1 MPSPTNSSITRLSMR
16 SCAKASSSNSS
27 TDRKERRRLMTMTE
41 DVAGFAAAFSLVT
54 APAEL
59 LPRVR
64 EAFLDSFAVMLAG
77 SREESAR
84 IAARWIRTERAEGSC
99 AVIAQRDFRTSPANA
114 ALANGVAAH
123 TLYYDHFGHQ
133 SAVMV
138 PCVLAAGEAKGCSGR
153 ELIEAYIVGVEVSAL
168 LAKGMGKEA
177 QGIGLHP
184 AGVCGSLGAAAAAGK
199 IFHLGSEQNQIA
211 LGIAASLT
219 AGLSQNFGTMVK
231 PLHLGNAA
239 RNGIMAAQL
248 AAAGFT
254 ANPQIFDQAGGFF
267 GALSA
272 EETSEKLGKHF
283 RFLQPGI
290 AFKAYPCPYSSQ
302 RAVDAIIKIAE
313 RHNMIP
319 DDVTEITC
327 AAAPK
332 TFRVLIHHRPT
343 TSLEAKF
350 SLEYLLAAGLKLRT
364 IDEEC
369 FSPEHV
375 NDPEMRGLVE
385 KVRSI
390 DAPLEREIPGE
401 GDVTVQ
407 VRTRAAV
414 FEETVTYAPG
424 RPKNP
429 LTWERLAEKY
439 RACARQG
446 EIQEPTLSRSLEMLS
461 RIEDIDD
468 VRDLM
473 RIFATQDLAR
483 EQVR

>member
-1 MPSPTNSSITRLSMR
+1 
-16 SCAKASSSNSS
+16 
-27 TDRKERRRLMTMTE
+27 MTMTE
-41 DVAGFAAAFSLVT
+41 DVAAAFSLRT

-64 EAFLDSFAVMLAG
+64 EAFLDSFGVMLAG

-84 IAARWIRTERAEGSC
+84 IAARWIRIERAEGSC

-123 TLYYDHFGHQ
+123 TLDYDHFGHQ

-168 LAKGMGKEA
+168 LAKGMGEEA

-199 IFHLGSEQNQIA
+199 IFRLGPEQIQIA

-424 RPKNP
+424 HPKNP

>member
-1 MPSPTNSSITRLSMR
+1 
-16 SCAKASSSNSS
+16 
-27 TDRKERRRLMTMTE
+27 MTMTE
-41 DVAGFAAAFSLVT
+41 DVAGFAAAFSLRT

-64 EAFLDSFAVMLAG
+64 EAFLDSFGVMLAG

-84 IAARWIRTERAEGSC
+84 IAARWIRIERAEGSC

-123 TLYYDHFGHQ
+123 TLDYDHFGHQ

-199 IFHLGSEQNQIA
+199 IFHLGPEQIQIA

-424 RPKNP
+424 HPKNP

-446 EIQEPTLSRSLEMLS
+446 GVQEPALSGSLEMLS
-461 RIEDIDD
+461 RIDEIDN
-468 VRDLM
+468 VKQLM
-473 RIFATQDLAR
+473 RMSIT
-483 EQVR
+483 

>member
-1 MPSPTNSSITRLSMR
+1 
-16 SCAKASSSNSS
+16 
-27 TDRKERRRLMTMTE
+27 MTMTE
-41 DVAGFAAAFSLVT
+41 DVAGFAAAFSLRT

-64 EAFLDSFAVMLAG
+64 EAFLDSFGVMLAG

-84 IAARWIRTERAEGSC
+84 IAARWIRIERAEGSC
-99 AVIAQRDFRTSPANA
+99 AVIAQIDFRTSPANA

-123 TLYYDHFGHQ
+123 TLDYDHFGHQ

-199 IFHLGSEQNQIA
+199 IFRLGPEQIQIA

-313 RHNMIP
+313 RHNVIP

-424 RPKNP
+424 HPKNP

>member
-1 MPSPTNSSITRLSMR
+1 
-16 SCAKASSSNSS
+16 
-27 TDRKERRRLMTMTE
+27 MTMTE
-41 DVAGFAAAFSLVT
+41 DVAGFAAAFSLRT

-64 EAFLDSFAVMLAG
+64 EAFLDSFGVMLAG

-84 IAARWIRTERAEGSC
+84 IAARWIRIERAEGSC
-99 AVIAQRDFRTSPANA
+99 AVIAQLDFRTSPANA

-123 TLYYDHFGHQ
+123 TLDYDHFGHQ

-199 IFHLGSEQNQIA
+199 IFRLGPEQIQIA

-313 RHNMIP
+313 RHNVIP

-390 DAPLEREIPGE
+390 DAPLQREIPGE

-424 RPKNP
+424 HPKNP

-483 EQVR
+483 ANK

>member
-1 MPSPTNSSITRLSMR
+1 
-16 SCAKASSSNSS
+16 
-27 TDRKERRRLMTMTE
+27 MTMTQ
-41 DVAGFAAAFSLVT
+41 DVAGFAAAFSLRT

-64 EAFLDSFAVMLAG
+64 EAFLDSFGVMLAG

-84 IAARWIRTERAEGSC
+84 IAARWIRIERAEGSC
-99 AVIAQRDFRTSPANA
+99 AVIAQLDFRTSPANA

-123 TLYYDHFGHQ
+123 TLDYDHFGHQ
-133 SAVMV
+133 SAVVV

-199 IFHLGSEQNQIA
+199 IFRLGPEQIQIA

-313 RHNMIP
+313 RHNVIP

-390 DAPLEREIPGE
+390 DAPLQREIPGE

-424 RPKNP
+424 HPKNP

-483 EQVR
+483 AKK

>member
-1 MPSPTNSSITRLSMR
+1 
-16 SCAKASSSNSS
+16 
-27 TDRKERRRLMTMTE
+27 MTMTE
-41 DVAGFAAAFSLVT
+41 DVAGFAAAFSLRT

-64 EAFLDSFAVMLAG
+64 EAFLDSFGVMLAG

-84 IAARWIRTERAEGSC
+84 IAARWIRIERAEGSC
-99 AVIAQRDFRTSPANA
+99 AVIAQLDFRTSPANA

-123 TLYYDHFGHQ
+123 TLDYDHFGHQ

-199 IFHLGSEQNQIA
+199 IFRLGPEQIQIA

-313 RHNMIP
+313 RHNVIP
-319 DDVTEITC
+319 DDVIEITC

-424 RPKNP
+424 HPKNP

>member
-1 MPSPTNSSITRLSMR
+1 
-16 SCAKASSSNSS
+16 
-27 TDRKERRRLMTMTE
+27 MTMTE
-41 DVAGFAAAFSLVT
+41 DVAGFAAAFSLRT

-64 EAFLDSFAVMLAG
+64 EAFLDSFGVMLAG

-84 IAARWIRTERAEGSC
+84 IAARWIRIERAEGSC

-123 TLYYDHFGHQ
+123 TLDYDHFGHQ

-199 IFHLGSEQNQIA
+199 IFRLGPEQIQIA

-313 RHNMIP
+313 RHNVIP
-319 DDVTEITC
+319 DDVIEITC

-390 DAPLEREIPGE
+390 DAPLQREIPGE

-424 RPKNP
+424 HPKNP

>member
-1 MPSPTNSSITRLSMR
+1 
-16 SCAKASSSNSS
+16 
-27 TDRKERRRLMTMTE
+27 MTMTE
-41 DVAGFAAAFSLVT
+41 DVAGFAAAFSLRT

-64 EAFLDSFAVMLAG
+64 EAFLDSFGVMLAG

-84 IAARWIRTERAEGSC
+84 IAASWIRIERAEGSC
-99 AVIAQRDFRTSPANA
+99 AVIAQLDFRTSPANA

-123 TLYYDHFGHQ
+123 TLDYDHFGHQ

-199 IFHLGSEQNQIA
+199 IFRLGPEQIQIA

-313 RHNMIP
+313 RHNVIP

-390 DAPLEREIPGE
+390 DAPLQREIPGE

-424 RPKNP
+424 HPKNP

-483 EQVR
+483 ANK